1 MLSDLGKIRVMTG
14 LVRVTAP
21 LLDVLEILL
30 RAFEDGVE
38 VHGWAIMKA
47 AKRSGPTVYGVVDR
61 LEDAGWIV
69 GWWESEN
76 PEPNKPRRR
85 LYRLTPNGAVE
96 ARALLVARR
105 PGVLQDRPG
114 QQPGLA
120 PGFALLRWTL
130 SLLAGGGR

>member
-1 MLSDLGKIRVMTG
+1 MTG

-30 RAFEDGVE
+30 CAFEDGVE

-61 LEDAGWIV
+61 LEDAGWIT
-69 GWWESEN
+69 GRWESEN

-96 ARALLVARR
+96 ARVLLVARR
-105 PGVLQDRPG
+105 PGAPQGRHG

-120 PGFALLRWTL
+120 PGFALLRWTRT
-130 SLLAGGGR
+130 LLAGGDR